1 MSDTTGNFSSA
12 RYGSKRPLRFLSK
25 RIQHQREVPLETP
38 LKRRIEMWRSGNR
51 GVSYKMYELSSTGT
65 LNYLPDLARLETYF
79 INSSLAKDILGSKLL
94 FAKLLE
100 PYLTVPNLLA
110 LIIRGA
116 IFVEG
121 RAGEGILALAERHG
135 SIVLKPSSGS
145 HGRGVRRLET
155 HPLRLNGERV
165 SESELQALVATLDNY
180 LITETVQQAAYAQ
193 SIFPQ
198 TTNTVRVVTLIDP
211 DTEQPFIA
219 RAVHRFGAKDTVP
232 TDNWSGGGLCALVEI
247 KTGRLGRAVKHI
259 ARTGGKLAWQSH
271 HPDTGAAIE
280 GVRIPHWAQVCEALL
295 GAVRELPFLLYVG
308 WDVAVTDNGF
318 CIIEG
323 NGNPDIDLLQVHG
336 GLLSDPRVR
345 RFYEHHRVI

>member
-1 MSDTTGNFSSA
+1 LSDTARNFSLA
-12 RYGSKRPLRFLSK
+12 RYGSKRPLRFLNK

-38 LKRRIEMWRSGNR
+38 LKRRIEIWRSGNR
-51 GVSYKMYELSSTGT
+51 DVSHKMYDLSSTGT

-100 PYLTVPNLLA
+100 PYLTVPNMVA
-110 LIIRGA
+110 LVIHGKVFA
-116 IFVEG
+116 EG
-121 RAGEGILALAERHG
+121 RAGEGIVALADRHG
-135 SIVLKPSSGS
+135 SIVLKPSRGS

-155 HPLRLNGERV
+155 SPLRLNGERV
-165 SESELQALVATLDNY
+165 SEGELQALVATLDNY
-180 LITETVQQAAYAQ
+180 LVTETVQQAAYAE

-198 TTNTVRVVTLIDP
+198 TTNTVRVMTFVDP

-219 RAVHRFGAKDTVP
+219 RAVHRFGTKDTVP

-247 KTGRLGRAVKHI
+247 ETGRLGRGVKHI
-259 ARTGGKLAWQSH
+259 VRTGGKLAWQSH
-271 HPDTGAAIE
+271 HPDTGAPIE
-280 GVRIPHWAQVCEALL
+280 GIHIPGWAQVCDALL
-295 GAVRELPFLLYVG
+295 GAVRALPFLLYVG
-308 WDVAVTDNGF
+308 WDVAVTDNGP